1 MNKNAFAAVMVGA
14 CAVLVP
20 CTPALAQEWLPG
32 AEITGHSIQV
42 ETNGVVNT
50 IYFEPGG
57 VARIMTPGGTQIAAR
72 WSAANQS
79 LCLETGAN
87 IQECFPYRSAFQT
100 GQAVTLTSSCQA
112 VSRWVPNSTEP
123 NAPAESMRKGER
135 G

>member
-1 MNKNAFAAVMVGA
+1 MNKKAFAAVMVGA
-14 CAVLVP
+14 CVALVP
-20 CTPALAQEWLPG
+20 FTPALAQDWVPG
-32 AEITGHSIQV
+32 SEITGHSIQV

-57 VARIMTPGGTQIAAR
+57 VARIMTPGGTQIPAR

-87 IQECFPYRSAFQT
+87 VQECFPYRSAFQT
-100 GQAVTLTSSCQA
+100 GQAMTLTSSCQA

-123 NAPAESMRKGER
+123 NAPVESMRKGER

>member
-1 MNKNAFAAVMVGA
+1 MNKKAFAAVMVGA
-14 CAVLVP
+14 CVALVP
-20 CTPALAQEWLPG
+20 FTPALAQEWVPG

-50 IYFEPGG
+50 IYFDPGG
-57 VARIMTPGGTQIAAR
+57 VARIMTPGGTEIPAR

-87 IQECFPYRSAFQT
+87 VQECFPYRSAFQT